1 MLLEKTTQPDES
13 VVRKCLQ
20 TNVLC
25 RFDASFFFL
34 SFFLSFF
41 FSLDQIAVWKEF
53 FNFLI
58 FFPGL
63 SF

>member
-1 MLLEKTTQPDES
+1 MLLEKKNKKTTQPNES

-25 RFDASFFFL
+25 RFDGHFFF
-34 SFFLSFF
+34 FF
-41 FSLDQIAVWKEF
+41 FALDQIAVWKEML